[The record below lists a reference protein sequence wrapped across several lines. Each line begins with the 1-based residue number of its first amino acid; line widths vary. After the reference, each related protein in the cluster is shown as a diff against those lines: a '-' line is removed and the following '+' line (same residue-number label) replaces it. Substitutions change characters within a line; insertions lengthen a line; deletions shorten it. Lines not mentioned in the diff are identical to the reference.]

1 MGLGVIGGL
10 SALAWSALALV
21 QAGPAGGDVEAR
33 GLGPARAAAVESR
46 PITPMPGGDR
56 ESAVASGAWRTALSL
71 GGVLTLIVAGGSL
84 LRRWARSTGSL
95 AASAGPGGRA
105 PAGILEILGRYP
117 VARGQTLLLLK
128 IERRVLLVC
137 QSAGWRGSTGGIN
150 VLAQIDDPE
159 EVASIL
165 LKSRDSQSEALARR
179 FEATLRAFE
188 DRMDAPTGRAEGGTD
203 RTASASVRRRLERL
217 RSGVSA

>member
-10 SALAWSALALV
+10 SALAWAALAWV

-46 PITPMPGGDR
+46 PISPTPRGVQD
-56 ESAVASGAWRTALSL
+56 SSVAWRTALSL
-71 GGVLTLIVAGGSL
+71 GGVLTLIVAGGGL
-84 LRRWARSTGSL
+84 LRRWARSSGSL
-95 AASAGPGGRA
+95 VASAGPGGRA

-137 QSAGWRGSTGGIN
+137 QSAGGRGSTGSVN

-179 FEATLRAFE
+179 FEATLRDFE
-188 DRMDAPTGRAEGGTD
+188 DRMDAPTARED
-203 RTASASVRRRLERL
+203 RREARPASASVRRRLEQL
-217 RSGVSA
+217 RAGVSA